1 MIKFGDKVGMRQS
14 FKDSLIKN
22 GSEEHIKEFGDCVG
36 IVEDYVNYNN
46 NGENDQ
52 NKIGPELNV
61 RWLPSK
67 LRYGYLPEDLIL
79 IKSSN
84 ESEENLNISD
94 VSESKDFI
102 TEMYVIRDKDADS
115 GVSSVIT
122 GELVIKTKSG
132 RTYKGNLKDMLSF

>member
-1 MIKFGDKVGMRQS
+1 MIKSGDKVGMRQS

-61 RWLPSK
+61 RWIPSK
-67 LRYGYLPEDLIL
+67 LRYGYLPEDLVL

-84 ESEENLNISD
+84 ESEEDLYISD
-94 VSESKDFI
+94 VSDSVNIKPIKCTVCSNKDQDKI
-102 TEMYVIRDKDADS
+102 TNIIK
-115 GVSSVIT
+115 
-122 GELVIKTKSG
+122 GEETNAWFCLKCGGLIGWIK
-132 RTYKGNLKDMLSF
+132 

>member
-1 MIKFGDKVGMRQS
+1 MKQNVKEQVY
-14 FKDSLIKN
+14 L
-22 GSEEHIKEFGDCVG
+22 KEFKGDCADVRFSDLPKD
-36 IVEDYVNYNN
+36 IQDNDIIEIHREDSFFSENESYGAYTELVIIREREETDEEYNKRIER
-46 NGENDQ
+46 G
-52 NKIGPELNV
+52 KRI
-61 RWLPSK
+61 
-67 LRYGYLPEDLIL
+67 
-79 IKSSN
+79 N

-132 RTYKGNLKDMLSF
+132 RTYKGNLKDM